1 MKAKFEQGNIKGIS
15 VCVPNKCINIDDCL
29 DNIFHNNEKM
39 LKRMKKISGLQTR
52 FIANDDISTTDL
64 AYEASLNV
72 FKMLDFDKNELDMV
86 IFITQTPDFFMPSC
100 ANYLHK
106 RLKLNTKTIA
116 FDVNQACC
124 GYLYGLFLAF
134 SFCKNENIKNILL
147 ICGDTL
153 SKTINP
159 LNMNLAPIFGDGVSA
174 TLIKNEKNISFF
186 ELFSDG
192 NGYDRLIIPN
202 KAFSKLDQNK
212 TNNKEIFQIDEY
224 RTLEN
229 LYMDGTEIFNQA
241 LNLESQG
248 VKNMLEICNKNKDD
262 IDYFLF
268 HQSNKFLVDSLIN
281 DLKLDENKTPNFLM
295 EKYANLSACSIPA
308 LLCEMQKNNFNAI
321 LSAFGAGYAYGSAY
335 IEFDKN
341 FKTDTISI
349 YKGEK
354 NDK

>member
-1 MKAKFEQGNIKGIS
+1 MKVKFDQGNIKAIS
-15 VCVPNKCINIDDCL
+15 VCVPKKCIDIDDCL
-29 DNIFHNNEKM
+29 DIFQNNEKM
-39 LKRMKKISGLQTR
+39 LKRMKKISGLQKR
-52 FIANDDISTTDL
+52 FVADDNISTTDL
-64 AYEASLNV
+64 AYEASLNLL
-72 FKMLDFDKNELDMV
+72 KMLNFNKNDLDMV

-106 RLKLNTKTIA
+106 RLNLDQKTIV

-159 LNMNLAPIFGDGVSA
+159 LNSSLAPIFGDGVSA
-174 TLIKNEKNISFF
+174 TLIKNESNISFF

-192 NGYDRLIIPN
+192 NGFDRLIIPN

-212 TNNKEIFQIDEY
+212 TNNEDIFKIDKY
-224 RTLEN
+224 RNLEN
-229 LYMDGTEIFNQA
+229 LYMDGAEIFNQA
-241 LNLESQG
+241 LILESQG
-248 VKNMLEICNKNKDD
+248 VKNMLEFCGQNKDN

-281 DLKLDENKTPNFLM
+281 DLDLNKEKVPNFLM
-295 EKYANLSACSIPA
+295 QEFANLSACSLPA
-308 LLCEMQKNNFNAI
+308 LLCRMQKNNFNAI

-335 IEFDKN
+335 INFDKN
-341 FKTDTISI
+341 FKTDTITI